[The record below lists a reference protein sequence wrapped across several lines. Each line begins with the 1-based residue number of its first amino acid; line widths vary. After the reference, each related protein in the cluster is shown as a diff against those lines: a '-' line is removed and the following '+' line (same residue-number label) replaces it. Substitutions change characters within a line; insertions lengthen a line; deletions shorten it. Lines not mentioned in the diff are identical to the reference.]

1 MLTVYEF
8 LKKLKKFYPINE
20 SDDIFAERMGE
31 YANAIFARSQEKKIK
46 YNYDKVFS
54 HILQNYKY
62 KTFPS
67 LPEII
72 DNLEFG
78 IIVEESYSGREG
90 ETIKRMLNGY
100 EYEFTVVPNHWQNVR
115 TIEQIDE
122 DIKFRTKG
130 GNDE

>member
-1 MLTVYEF
+1 MITVYDF
-8 LKKLKKFYPINE
+8 INKLNKFYPSNE
-20 SDDIFAERMGE
+20 KEEIFAERANE
-31 YANAIFARSQEKKIK
+31 YANNIILRSHNKREK
-46 YNYDKVFS
+46 YDYDKVFN
-54 HILQNYKY
+54 HILQTYKY

-90 ETIKRMLNGY
+90 ETIKRVLNGY
-100 EYEFTVVPNHWQNVR
+100 EYEFTIAPNHWQNVR

>member
-1 MLTVYEF
+1 MLSVYEF
-8 LKKLKKFYPINE
+8 ITKLNKFYPSNE
-20 SDDIFAERMGE
+20 KKEIFQERANE
-31 YANAIFARSQEKKIK
+31 YVNAIIARSQEKKIK

-54 HILQNYKY
+54 HILQYYKY

-78 IIVEESYSGREG
+78 IIVEQSYSGKEG
-90 ETIKRMLNGY
+90 EVIKRTLNGY
-100 EYEFTVVPNHWQNVR
+100 EYEFTIVPNHWQNVK
-115 TIEQIDE
+115 TIQQLDE

-130 GNDE
+130 ENDE

>member
-1 MLTVYEF
+1 MLSVYEF
-8 LKKLKKFYPINE
+8 ITKLNKFYPSNE
-20 SDDIFAERMGE
+20 KQEIFQERANE
-31 YANAIFARSQEKKIK
+31 YANAIIARSQEKKIK

-72 DNLEFG
+72 ENLEYG
-78 IIVEESYSGREG
+78 IIIEESYSGHEG
-90 ETIKRMLNGY
+90 ETIKRVLNGY
-100 EYEFTVVPNHWQNVR
+100 EYEFTVVPNHWRNVR